1 VEPVNE
7 ERAQEPTAER
17 KRLARTKLWAA
28 AMQDRAERLEKR
40 AQAER
45 RRHDSVDV
53 VFEAVDRDG
62 EVGGGIIAGALAYR
76 FFIWLLPLALVA
88 VAGLGF
94 AAESANE
101 SAEETADSVG
111 LAGLVSDSVARAADS
126 PNRWYALLV
135 GIPVLLWTTRSLLRA
150 LIGAHRLV
158 WTDLRSA
165 APKPTVVGTV
175 RLLILLL
182 CLFLVGVLASAVRA
196 WSGGTGLIST
206 LLVALPYAGIWL
218 LASLRLPHRNTPWKA
233 LVPGALLFG
242 VGLEVLNIVGAYVIA
257 PWAITK
263 QGTYGALGAAAALLL
278 ALFFGSRLIVGAAVL
293 NATLWE
299 REARAKA

>member
-1 VEPVNE
+1 VEPVDE
-7 ERAQEPTAER
+7 KRAQEPRADR
-17 KRLARTKLWAA
+17 KRLARTKLWAG
-28 AMQDRAERLEKR
+28 AMRARAERLEDR

-94 AAESANE
+94 ASETTDESPE
-101 SAEETADSVG
+101 STADSVG
-111 LAGLVSDSVARAADS
+111 LSGLVSDSIARAADS
-126 PNRWYALLV
+126 PNRWYALLIGV
-135 GIPVLLWTTRSLLRA
+135 PVLVWATRSLLRA

-158 WTDLRSA
+158 WIDLRSA
-165 APKPTVVGTV
+165 APKATVAGTV
-175 RLLILLL
+175 RLLVLLL
-182 CLFLVGVLASAVRA
+182 GFLLVSVLASAVRA
-196 WSGGTGLIST
+196 WSGGPGLVST
-206 LLVALPYAGIWL
+206 LLVTLPYAGIWL
-218 LASLRLPHRNTPWKA
+218 LASLRLPHRGVPWKA

-242 VGLEVLNIVGAYVIA
+242 VGLEVLNIVAAYVIA

-278 ALFFGSRLIVGAAVL
+278 ALFFASRLIVGAAVL

-299 REARAKA
+299 RRVRATA

>member
-1 VEPVNE
+1 VEPVDGK
-7 ERAQEPTAER
+7 RAQEPGAGR

-28 AMQDRAERLEKR
+28 AMQARAARLEERAE
-40 AQAER
+40 AER

-94 AAESANE
+94 AAESADE
-101 SAEETADSVG
+101 SPEETADSVG
-111 LAGLVSDSVARAADS
+111 LAGLVSDSVAGAAES

-165 APKPTVVGTV
+165 APRATVTGTLW
-175 RLLILLL
+175 LLALLL
-182 CLFLVGVLASAVRA
+182 SGLLVGGLASAVRA
-196 WSGGTGLIST
+196 WSGGTGLVST

-218 LASLRLPHRNTPWKA
+218 LASLRLPHRGAPWKA
-233 LVPGALLFG
+233 LVPGALAFG
-242 VGLEVLNIVGAYVIA
+242 VGLEVLNVVAAYVIA

-278 ALFFGSRLIVGAAVL
+278 ALFFLSRLIVGAAVL

-299 REARAKA
+299 RGARANA